1 MSHNTKPPCHHS
13 EVIRRGERRM
23 ELIEAPGVDVKQSD
37 TQTDADQL
45 QPAQMKRKQRLYF
58 VCHEKIN
65 ASCVSSLILSCFN
78 KNPFSCSY
86 GEKKIFCVLA
96 L

>member
-45 QPAQMKRKQRLYF
+45 QPENKDLYPFILLYTLSAMRK
-58 VCHEKIN
+58 
-65 ASCVSSLILSCFN
+65 
-78 KNPFSCSY
+78 
-86 GEKKIFCVLA
+86 
-96 L
+96 